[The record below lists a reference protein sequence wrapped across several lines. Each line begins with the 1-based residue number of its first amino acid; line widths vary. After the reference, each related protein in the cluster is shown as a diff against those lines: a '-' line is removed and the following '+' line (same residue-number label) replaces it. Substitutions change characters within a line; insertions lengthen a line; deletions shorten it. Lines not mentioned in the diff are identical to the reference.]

1 MVRSKEK
8 RLYSQGKSNDK
19 AVKEKQIQRKFCLGV
34 LKFLQGAGGFFHLPL
49 SQNFGGDDKQI
60 TYHTAPSGYMKGF
73 HIKHKLN
80 PPSSED
86 MCFLYIL

>member
-1 MVRSKEK
+1 MRSKEK

-49 SQNFGGDDKQI
+49 SRNFGGNDKTNYLSYNTFRLYERISNKTQ
-60 TYHTAPSGYMKGF
+60 AK
-73 HIKHKLN
+73 
-80 PPSSED
+80 PP
-86 MCFLYIL
+86 IQ